1 MKEWLEGMPKY
12 ITHCIT
18 IANMLFVTC
27 YQYEH
32 MLSLGGENMKAL
44 KDHKGVQLLSTVVDL
59 QLCQYTGCDP
69 APLLQT
75 TNELLLGDT

>member
-1 MKEWLEGMPKY
+1 
-12 ITHCIT
+12 
-18 IANMLFVTC
+18 
-27 YQYEH
+27 

-75 TNELLLGDT
+75 TNELLRGDT

>member
-1 MKEWLEGMPKY
+1 
-12 ITHCIT
+12 
-18 IANMLFVTC
+18 
-27 YQYEH
+27 

-59 QLCQYTGCDP
+59 QLCQYNGFDP

-75 TNELLLGDT
+75 ANELLEGDINTQINNN